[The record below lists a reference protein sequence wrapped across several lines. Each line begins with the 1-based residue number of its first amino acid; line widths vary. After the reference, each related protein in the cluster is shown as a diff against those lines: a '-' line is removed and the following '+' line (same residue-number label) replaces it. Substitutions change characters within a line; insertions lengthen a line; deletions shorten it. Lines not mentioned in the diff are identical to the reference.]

1 MTSCAPTQ
9 SRAMVN
15 ACETNR
21 AAWDDAMEARPPP
34 YTARST
40 RTKRVSVR
48 RPAVSS
54 SPNRLI
60 VPTAFTDSTSWA

>member
-9 SRAMVN
+9 SSAIVN
-15 ACETNR
+15 AWETSN
-21 AAWDDAMEARPPP
+21 AAWADAIEARPPA

-40 RTKRVSVR
+40 RTKRDSVR

-60 VPTAFTDSTSWA
+60 VAAAFTDSTSWA